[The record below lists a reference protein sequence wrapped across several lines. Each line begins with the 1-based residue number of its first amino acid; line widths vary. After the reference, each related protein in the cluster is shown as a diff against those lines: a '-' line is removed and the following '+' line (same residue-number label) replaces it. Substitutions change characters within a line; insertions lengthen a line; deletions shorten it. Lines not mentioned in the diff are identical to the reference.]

1 MFFIDFRGPGRV
13 LWLEKSKKSVKMGS
27 EKLRDVKNLAK
38 RGQERLRDAEK
49 EAKRRPKTR

>member
-1 MFFIDFRGPGRV
+1 MDFRGPGRV

-27 EKLRDVKNLAK
+27 EKLRDAKNLIK